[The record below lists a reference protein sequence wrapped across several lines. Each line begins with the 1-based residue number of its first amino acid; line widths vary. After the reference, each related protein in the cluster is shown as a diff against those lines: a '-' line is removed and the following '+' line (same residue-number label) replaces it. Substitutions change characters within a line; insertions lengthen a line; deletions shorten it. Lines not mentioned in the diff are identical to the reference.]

1 MPVETP
7 AGSPPLRIAMMLETS
22 SPGGAEYVLLQLS
35 EELRRRGHTVY
46 PFGPDDRSDWLA
58 SRFRALGF
66 EPQLVKQVRALDP
79 GCARRMADQFRRLQ
93 IDVVHSHEFT
103 MAIYG
108 AAAARLSGRRHVI
121 TFHGNQTMTRALR
134 RRMAIRWAMRQ
145 SAATTAVSGETQRQL
160 VEDLGVAPERIKVI
174 RNGIPFRP
182 GDRARIRRE
191 FGLAD
196 EEILVLAVG
205 NLEKRKGHLVL
216 LEALRQVTAEMPD
229 APWRLIIVGG
239 RGGVEKEPIEHFLR
253 EHAMERRVHLLLRRE
268 DVPDLQAGADL
279 FVMPSLWEGLPLA
292 LLEAMLAGK
301 PIIASAT
308 SGIPEAIETDREGLL
323 TPPGDAGA
331 LAGALS
337 RLFRDPAE
345 RRRFGEA
352 ARARGQ
358 REFTVGVMTDAYE
371 PLFREDRR

>member
-79 GCARRMADQFRRLQ
+79 GCARRMADQFRRLE

-229 APWRLIIVGG
+229 APWRLIIAGG
-239 RGGVEKEPIEHFLR
+239 RGGIEKEPIEHFLR

>member
-1 MPVETP
+1 
-7 AGSPPLRIAMMLETS
+7 MMLETS

-35 EELRRRGHTVY
+35 EELRRRGHVVY

-58 SRFRALGF
+58 NRFRGLGF
-66 EPQLVKQVRALDP
+66 EPQLIRQVRTIDP
-79 GCARRMADQFRRLQ
+79 GCARRLAARFRQLK

-108 AAAARLSGRRHVI
+108 ALAARWSGRRHII
-121 TFHGNQTMTRALR
+121 TFHGSQTMTRALR
-134 RRMAIRWAMRQ
+134 RRIAIRWAMRQ

-160 VEDLGVAPERIKVI
+160 VEDLGVAPEAITVI
-174 RNGIPFRP
+174 RNGIPFRG
-182 GDRARIRRE
+182 GDRARIRQE
-191 FGLAD
+191 FGLRED
-196 EEILVLAVG
+196 EILVLAVG
-205 NLEKRKGHLVL
+205 NLEKRKGHRIL
-216 LEALRQVTAEMPD
+216 LEALRQVTQQWPE
-229 APWRLIIVGG
+229 APWRLIIAGG
-239 RGGVEKEPIEHFLR
+239 RGGAEQEPIEAFLR
-253 EHAMERRVHLLLRRE
+253 EHGLERRVHVALRRE
-268 DVPDLQAGADL
+268 DVPDLQAAADL

-308 SGIPEAIETDREGLL
+308 SGIPEAIETEREGLL

-331 LAGALS
+331 LAGALG
-337 RLFRDPAE
+337 RLLRDPAE
-345 RRRFGEA
+345 RRRLGAA

-371 PLFREDRR
+371 PLLRENPR